1 MKEVNVIAPAKLNL
15 SLDVVGV
22 DSKGYHLLDMVMQ
35 SVSVFERLT
44 LVQQDTISITSN
56 AKFIPTDEKNTA
68 VKAAMNFFE
77 YTKLKGGVHIHVRK
91 AVPIKA
97 GMAGGSADAA
107 GVIVGLDHMYGTK
120 LTMEQMCEIG
130 IVTGSDVPFMLRGG
144 TKRVKGTGEII
155 LPAPPMPP
163 CYFVICMPAKGVSTP
178 QAFAAYDTLGEK
190 VKVDTDSLMG
200 AIKHKKLTDIAKYMA
215 NDLEKAAGSPDT
227 QPIKEKLLELGALG
241 SLMTGSGSAV
251 FGLFDDEKKA
261 EAAVMYFRGQVKS
274 AFLARPVN
282 FGASVRKD
290 KK

>member
-1 MKEVNVIAPAKLNL
+1 
-15 SLDVVGV
+15 
-22 DSKGYHLLDMVMQ
+22 
-35 SVSVFERLT
+35 
-44 LVQQDTISITSN
+44 
-56 AKFIPTDEKNTA
+56 
-68 VKAAMNFFE
+68 
-77 YTKLKGGVHIHVRK
+77 
-91 AVPIKA
+91 
-97 GMAGGSADAA
+97 
-107 GVIVGLDHMYGTK
+107 
-120 LTMEQMCEIG
+120 
-130 IVTGSDVPFMLRGG
+130 
-144 TKRVKGTGEII
+144 
-155 LPAPPMPP
+155 
-163 CYFVICMPAKGVSTP
+163 P